1 MVFLMI
7 SGTLALLFTSQFAYV
22 FLLGIQQVNVHK
34 GYRLRAFLN
43 SFGIGLCQIAALWF
57 IPHAR
62 TFTEFAVFFDCRA
75 GRNRRDDDILSCNQ
89 KIIVDFVFRV

>member
-62 TFTEFAVFFDCRA
+62 TFTEFAVFLIA
-75 GRNRRDDDILSCNQ
+75 GPVG
-89 KIIVDFVFRV
+89 IVAMMIFYPVIKK